1 MKPQS
6 HSSGIRALN
15 KSRRRMVAKSS
26 GCRPRL
32 PGTLGV
38 EFQLRYFPAVCVT
51 LGKLLNYSVLG
62 FSTYEMLII
71 IVPVLEGWF

>member
-6 HSSGIRALN
+6 HSSGLRALN
-15 KSRRRMVAKSS
+15 KSERRMVAESI

-38 EFQLRYFPAVCVT
+38 EFQLCHFAAACVS
-51 LGKLLNYSVLG
+51 LGKLLNHSVLG
-62 FSTYEMLII
+62 FPTYEMLII
-71 IVPVLEGWF
+71 IVPVLEG